1 MRATVKSVAILV
13 GSAALALLPSNA
25 AGQFNNPPTANP
37 NYLEVWVCQDKA
49 INVTANDT
57 DPEGNYPLTVTGV
70 TEQSYLGWLSVTSA
84 STITFYASDIPGTD
98 VVEYTVE
105 DSLGASSNGYL
116 YLNSKS
122 RLCQ

>member
-1 MRATVKSVAILV
+1 MHAKMKSIAILI

-25 AGQFNNPPTANP
+25 AGQFNNPPVANSD
-37 NYLEVWVCQDKA
+37 YLEVWVCQDKA

-57 DPEGNYPLTVTGV
+57 DAEGNYPLTVTDVGV
-70 TEQSYLGWLSVTSA
+70 SYLGFLSPTSA

-105 DSLGASSNGYL
+105 DSLGASSTGYL
-116 YLNSKS
+116 YLYSKS

>member
-1 MRATVKSVAILV
+1 MRATVKSIAILM

-25 AGQFNNPPTANP
+25 AGQFNNPPTTTP
-37 NYLEVWVCQDKA
+37 NYLEVWVCQDKS

-57 DPEGNYPLTVTGV
+57 DPEGNYPLTVTDV

-84 STITFYASDIPGTD
+84 STITFYANDIPGTD

-105 DSLGASSNGYL
+105 DSLGASSIEYL
-116 YLNSKS
+116 YLYSKS
-122 RLCQ
+122 RVCP

>member
-1 MRATVKSVAILV
+1 MRATVKSVAILM
-13 GSAALALLPSNA
+13 GSAALALLPSSA

-57 DPEGNYPLTVTGV
+57 DPEGNYPLTVTNVGV
-70 TEQSYLGWLSVTSA
+70 SYLGFLSVTSA

-116 YLNSKS
+116 YLYSKS